1 MSSKT
6 DSPAGY
12 LSESRRP
19 IYSALL
25 VLPYA
30 VVYEIGVIALQA
42 GLTGEPVRE
51 INGGDYLIRRVLSP
65 IVGHFAFAS
74 FLVLCA
80 AYFVWQYEKGG
91 RRPFAFDRGTLLL
104 TFVESL
110 GFALILCLISRYLW
124 NLSARVERAAG
135 TLPVAAS
142 GGGFGDQ
149 LKMLILFCGAGVY
162 EELVFRV
169 FLLGILAMFFR
180 HLLRWE
186 KSSADVAA
194 VIIGALLFS
203 LFHYLPPGGDPWSFR
218 TFVIRAFA
226 GVYFA
231 AIYKARS
238 YGIAVSAHALY
249 DIIVGLDW

>member
-1 MSSKT
+1 M
-6 DSPAGY
+6 
-12 LSESRRP
+12 
-19 IYSALL
+19 L

-30 VVYEIGVIALQA
+30 VVYEIGIIALQA

-65 IVGHFAFAS
+65 LVGHFAFVS

-80 AYFVWQYEKGG
+80 AYFVWQYEKGEK
-91 RRPFAFDRGTLLL
+91 RPLSFNRAALLL

-110 GFALILCLISRYLW
+110 SFALILCLISRYLW
-124 NLSARVERAAG
+124 NLSARAAFLDVQVG
-135 TLPVAAS
+135 APPTAAS
-142 GGGFGDQ
+142 GGSAGDR

-180 HLLRWE
+180 HLMRWE
-186 KSSADVAA
+186 RFSADAAA

-218 TFVIRAFA
+218 TFAIRAFA
-226 GVYFA
+226 GVYFS

-238 YGIAVSAHALY
+238 FGIAVSAHALY